1 MTMKKALVERSIVFV
16 LFVLVMVVFSFAER
30 DTKKIFQ
37 QNPRGTV
44 ILVPETP
51 ELQYPGKA
59 EPIAQFPVVT
69 K

>member
-1 MTMKKALVERSIVFV
+1 MTMKKALVERSIVIL

-44 ILVPETP
+44 ILVPQTP
-51 ELQYPGKA
+51 ELQFSGKA
-59 EPIAQFPVVT
+59 EPIAQIPVDN